1 MTVRVPFMALTP
13 GPDDA
18 AVRAGLHRVID
29 RGWFILGPELEAF
42 EREFAV
48 ACGTTHAVGVG
59 NGTDAL
65 ALVLRAL
72 GIGPGDE
79 VITSPLSAAFSG
91 LAIAMAGA
99 TPVFADLDPARLT
112 LDPAATE
119 AAITS
124 RTAAIMPVHIYGQP
138 ADMPAFEAI
147 ASRRGLAV
155 VEDACQAHGA
165 TCAGRPVGTFGVAG
179 AFSFYPTKN
188 LGALG
193 DAGAVATN
201 DAPLAERL
209 KRLRNGGQTDRY
221 HHPEFGVNSRLD
233 EMQAAVLRARLP
245 LLAAGNARRRAIAA
259 RYRAAF
265 AHAPVIVPPEC
276 DPGHVYHL
284 FPILVGD
291 RDAFQA
297 HLAAQGIGTL
307 VHYPV
312 PLPRQEAFA
321 SYSPAA
327 CPIADRV
334 CADVCSLPLH
344 PRLPDADVD
353 AVAAAVLAYRGTRGS
368 LVSGVQ

>member
-1 MTVRVPFMALTP
+1 
-13 GPDDA
+13 
-18 AVRAGLHRVID
+18 
-29 RGWFILGPELEAF
+29 
-42 EREFAV
+42 
-48 ACGTTHAVGVG
+48 
-59 NGTDAL
+59 
-65 ALVLRAL
+65 
-72 GIGPGDE
+72 
-79 VITSPLSAAFSG
+79 
-91 LAIAMAGA
+91 
-99 TPVFADLDPARLT
+99 
-112 LDPAATE
+112 
-119 AAITS
+119 
-124 RTAAIMPVHIYGQP
+124 
-138 ADMPAFEAI
+138 MPAFEAI

-259 RYRAAF
+259 RYRAAL

>member
-1 MTVRVPFMALTP
+1 MRVPFMALTP

-18 AVRAGLHRVID
+18 IVREAIHRVID

-42 EREFAV
+42 EHEFAA
-48 ACGTTHAVGVG
+48 ACGATHAIGVG
-59 NGTDAL
+59 TGTDAL

-91 LAIAMAGA
+91 LAIVMAGA

-112 LDPAATE
+112 MDPRAAE
-119 AAITS
+119 AAITP
-124 RTAAIMPVHIYGQP
+124 RTAAIMPVHLYGQP
-138 ADMPAFEAI
+138 ADMAAFQAI
-147 ASRRGLAV
+147 ASGHSLAL

-165 TCAGRPVGTFGVAG
+165 TSCGRPVGTFGAAG

-193 DAGAVATN
+193 DAGAVTTD
-201 DAPLAERL
+201 DAPLAARL

-245 LLAAGNARRRAIAA
+245 LLAAGNARRRALAA
-259 RYRAAF
+259 RYRAAL
-265 AHAPVIVPPEC
+265 ADGPVVVPPEC

-284 FPILVGD
+284 FPILARD
-291 RDAFQA
+291 REAFQA

-312 PLPRQEAFA
+312 PLPRQTAFGSA
-321 SYSPAA
+321 APAV

-334 CADVCSLPLH
+334 CAEVCSLPLH
-344 PRLPDADVD
+344 PRLSDADAD
-353 AVAAAVLAYRGTRGS
+353 EVAAAVQSYRGARGS